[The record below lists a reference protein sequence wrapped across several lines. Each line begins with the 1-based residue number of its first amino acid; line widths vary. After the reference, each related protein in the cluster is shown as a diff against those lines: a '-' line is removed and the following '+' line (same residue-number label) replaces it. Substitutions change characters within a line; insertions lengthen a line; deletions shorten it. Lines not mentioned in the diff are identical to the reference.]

1 MGVSCACRGEGASGR
16 PPGDP
21 PPLSRKPR
29 PAVPLLALPSPAQSH
44 YWSSQLTWGG
54 APPRESEA
62 PPCWRAAAAPGGSS
76 HLPEQAQAAP
86 ITRVLL
92 RPEPCPLHPA
102 RPCSQLHAAPC
113 LRLFQN
119 HQRPRA
125 ALRPSPVPSLP
136 PSLLTPCA
144 SGSSDPRA
152 PPPTADV
159 NLPGT
164 GPGRHLKNRHN
175 EEGSPPA
182 HSFVHSFICLFIVF
196 DLPDAVLGAGTQGE
210 NAAPVLMGIFPC
222 SHPASKKE
230 NVTPTC
236 SLFQNRSL
244 EVCVL
249 VLPPLPAAEDHH

>member
-152 PPPTADV
+152 PPPH
-159 NLPGT
+159 
-164 GPGRHLKNRHN
+164 RRCQ
-175 EEGSPPA
+175 PA
-182 HSFVHSFICLFIVF
+182 RDWSREAPQEPAQRGGKPTRSFI
-196 DLPDAVLGAGTQGE
+196 
-210 NAAPVLMGIFPC
+210 
-222 SHPASKKE
+222 
-230 NVTPTC
+230 
-236 SLFQNRSL
+236 RSL
-244 EVCVL
+244 VHLSIYCL
-249 VLPPLPAAEDHH
+249 